1 MQHVHISKHRIYVCI
16 HVCICIYMYLFM
28 YLYLCIYVFVSTCIY
43 ASMYLCICIYMYLCI
58 YVTREGEGELL
69 YIVDITQ
76 RNLTTWHHFNRILL
90 VFSCSLSQYI
100 GSFQKKYSIGSF
112 ELLKKTAPFQAMSL
126 LFLGPFV
133 DYILNGKNILAY
145 PFSPGSIV
153 SSKRQIFHVPISL
166 EFERK
171 MPSFDG

>member
-1 MQHVHISKHRIYVCI
+1 
-16 HVCICIYMYLFM
+16 MYPCM
-28 YLYLCIYVFVSTCIY
+28 YLYLYVSIYVFV
-43 ASMYLCICIYMYLCI
+43 SMYLCICIHMYLCIYVSMYLYLYVSMYLCI

>member
-1 MQHVHISKHRIYVCI
+1 
-16 HVCICIYMYLFM
+16 MYM
-28 YLYLCIYVFVSTCIY
+28 YLYLYVS
-43 ASMYLCICIYMYLCI
+43 MYLCI

-153 SSKRQIFHVPISL
+153 SSKRKIFHVPISL